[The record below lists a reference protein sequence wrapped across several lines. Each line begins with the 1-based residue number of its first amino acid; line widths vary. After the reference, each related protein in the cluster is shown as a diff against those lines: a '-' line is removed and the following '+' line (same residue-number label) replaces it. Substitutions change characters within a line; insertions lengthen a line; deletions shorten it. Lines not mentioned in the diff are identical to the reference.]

1 MNAIRTTAEI
11 DRAAAITSS
20 DATTFEIER
29 QTGANISNVG
39 GDQTI
44 YYADRSGVIRA
55 GKILAALGL
64 FLSLVG
70 FALLVPIGLTA
81 AHRVMHDAHA
91 GGVHPPYTRYV
102 SSYWPV
108 AAALLVGGFV
118 FRHFGRIMV
127 GR

>member
-1 MNAIRTTAEI
+1 MNAIRTSADI
-11 DRAAAITSS
+11 DGEGAMTSS

-29 QTGANISNVG
+29 QSGANISNVG

-44 YYADRSGVIRA
+44 YYGDRSRAIRA
-55 GKILAALGL
+55 GKILAAFGL

-70 FALLVPIGLTA
+70 FALLVPIGVTA

-91 GGVHPPYTRYV
+91 GGVHPPYTHYV
-102 SSYWPV
+102 ASYWP
-108 AAALLVGGFV
+108 AAAGLLVGGFV